1 MQATFGQCRVAIKMP
16 RSSGETRALTVSQ
29 AAERFELHAATVR
42 RLCDEGRIRAKK
54 VEGVWLIES
63 DDLERFLHQRRAA
76 GRTTAGFQLVGAA
89 PNRTAR
95 DADGWR
101 IAVLVEGSWLLVE
114 VWLDSSLLAL
124 LVHYGYKPL
133 DLVIRGGERLVE
145 EERIKIEDV
154 PRNHQILLAPG
165 DFSRLLRAAGLWA
178 GEYLAGEGPSEE
190 GVVTIYDVGPRDFG
204 GLRLGDSL
212 SRGGGPSIVPE
223 GFIDV
228 VVDWSL
234 SNGRRRMRAVRLPSP
249 GPALRKQLLNV
260 ALHTYMDRCERS
272 TLSPAPWS
280 QELREMLGRL

>member
-1 MQATFGQCRVAIKMP
+1 VP
-16 RSSGETRALTVSQ
+16 LSSRGIQALTVSE
-29 AAERFELHAATVR
+29 AAERFDLHAATVR

-54 VEGVWLIES
+54 VDGVWRIQPEH
-63 DDLERFLHQRRAA
+63 LERFLHQRRAA
-76 GRTTAGFQLVGAA
+76 GRTTAGLNLIGAA

-101 IAVLVEGSWLLVE
+101 IAVLVGSSWLPFE

-145 EERIKIEDV
+145 EERIRLEDL
-154 PRNHQILLAPG
+154 PRNHQILMGPG

-178 GEYLAGEGPSEE
+178 GEYLAGEGPSEQ
-190 GVVTIYDVGPRDFG
+190 GVVSIYDVGPRDFG

-212 SRGGGPSIVPE
+212 SRGGGPSVVPD

-234 SNGRRRMRAVRLPSP
+234 SNGRRRMRTVRLPSP
-249 GPALRKQLLNV
+249 GPALRKQLLDV
-260 ALHTYMDRCERS
+260 ALHAYVDRCHRS
-272 TLSPAPWS
+272 TLNPAPWS
-280 QELREMLGRL
+280 LELREMLGRI